1 MTLLTGVF
9 WISFLKR
16 SEYCILLFYF
26 LSFFTFSFLTE
37 VSKGFISC
45 LISDKF
51 SWGRFSDK
59 LSLSALTCR
68 IIWYVVGKG
77 LLVLGSYITIR
88 IFFLPVGLTYTF
100 ILPIW
105 ISIYVFIFSSICFKN
120 DMRDFTSREADF
132 GFCIVIT
139 LPKPHVS
146 VSQYCPREFLLLTL
160 TARVNKTTK
169 FESTV
174 LHKPPS
180 LLILPANF
188 EGSSTIFRFDNLLT
202 DLITIIL
209 VVMDHSEEGYRWKLS
224 KGTVWGGF
232 KWENFHCPQDAL
244 SSLHW

>member
-1 MTLLTGVF
+1 M
-9 WISFLKR
+9 
-16 SEYCILLFYF
+16 
-26 LSFFTFSFLTE
+26 
-37 VSKGFISC
+37 
-45 LISDKF
+45 
-51 SWGRFSDK
+51 
-59 LSLSALTCR
+59 
-68 IIWYVVGKG
+68 GKG

-120 DMRDFTSREADF
+120 DMRDFTSREA
-132 GFCIVIT
+132 
-139 LPKPHVS
+139 

-188 EGSSTIFRFDNLLT
+188 GGSSTIFRFDNLLT

-209 VVMDHSEEGYRWKLS
+209 VVMDHSEEGYR
-224 KGTVWGGF
+224 
-232 KWENFHCPQDAL
+232 
-244 SSLHW
+244 